1 MVQNMFGGA
10 KTAFNMLPQVKAAK
24 FVGGGLFKG
33 IKNVIG
39 KGKELLGVLGSS
51 GADRVKGADG
61 GSGLFSG
68 FFSKV
73 SKVPLVGP
81 MLVSAGK
88 DLVSGIDNLIVQKH
102 LQLQESSSSTSDISQ
117 LKMSTKTL
125 KTSDIAP
132 PSGKNVKVINQ
143 KSSSAAPSSPAPIIG
158 SGDIPDF
165 AVVHPARRTAKQ
177 KTLGITN

>member
-1 MVQNMFGGA
+1 M
-10 KTAFNMLPQVKAAK
+10 
-24 FVGGGLFKG
+24 
-33 IKNVIG
+33 
-39 KGKELLGVLGSS
+39 GSS

-61 GSGLFSG
+61 GCGLFSG

-143 KSSSAAPSSPAPIIG
+143 KSSSSSTAASPAPIIG